1 MERVYKIIKIVG
13 TSQKSWEDAAR
24 VAWETASKTI
34 KEMR

>member
-13 TSQKSWEDAAR
+13 TSQKSWKDAAR
-24 VAWETASKTI
+24 VTLETVSKTI